1 MNLECVCKM
10 VVFWSSKTY
19 RNHDQIW
26 WFQHSPK
33 RQFNQVPT
41 GSSTRL
47 SKLESHEFRRESAQY
62 SIVSLPDV
70 YHPRN
75 VGYTRALQYI
85 TETDL
90 ETCISGPSTL
100 IWFIRWCQF
109 HPANLQNESEHR
121 GKTMDIADDDA
132 TNPNTALL
140 CSVTYA
146 NAPNSNNWHRRLENC
161 KRAIAESSTYRSS
174 DASRAA
180 PKIRSWSLC

>member
-1 MNLECVCKM
+1 
-10 VVFWSSKTY
+10 
-19 RNHDQIW
+19 
-26 WFQHSPK
+26 
-33 RQFNQVPT
+33 
-41 GSSTRL
+41 
-47 SKLESHEFRRESAQY
+47 
-62 SIVSLPDV
+62 V

-140 CSVTYA
+140 CSVTYV
-146 NAPNSNNWHRRLENC
+146 NAPNGMSELCPTSAWHNM
-161 KRAIAESSTYRSS
+161 KRACDGIIEPPPLYSCVHLCAAG
-174 DASRAA
+174 DVAWRARGGTLLYLA
-180 PKIRSWSLC
+180 FQENSH